1 MTGFG
6 RRGFD
11 AEDLTPGIWLRGFDS
26 GGALRQSGAMQKN
39 PALPAVLVLA
49 ALLGGCASPLEQV
62 AERARTEMVGMSDAQ
77 LKACAGEPTATNREG
92 AADIWS
98 YFRET
103 SRSATA
109 ISDVGYT
116 PTRRGETSYDYY
128 RYCEA
133 VFLLQGGRVR
143 SVEFRGR
150 TATGREIMEP
160 CGAIVERCIAA
171 KP

>member
-1 MTGFG
+1 
-6 RRGFD
+6 
-11 AEDLTPGIWLRGFDS
+11 
-26 GGALRQSGAMQKN
+26 MQKHV
-39 PALPAVLVLA
+39 ALPVLLSC
-49 ALLGGCASPLEQV
+49 ALLLGACASPLDQV
-62 AERARTEMVGMSDAQ
+62 AERARTEMIGLTEAQ

-92 AADIWS
+92 AVDIWS

-116 PTRRGETSYDYY
+116 PTNRGETTYDYF

-133 VFLLQGGRVR
+133 TFLFQGGRVQA
-143 SVEFRGR
+143 VEFRGR

-160 CGAIVERCIAA
+160 CGAIVERCV

>member
-1 MTGFG
+1 
-6 RRGFD
+6 
-11 AEDLTPGIWLRGFDS
+11 
-26 GGALRQSGAMQKN
+26 MQKHV
-39 PALPAVLVLA
+39 ALPVLLSC
-49 ALLGGCASPLEQV
+49 ALLLGACASPLDQV
-62 AERARTEMVGMSDAQ
+62 AERARTEMIGLTEAQ

-92 AADIWS
+92 AVDIWS

-116 PTRRGETSYDYY
+116 PTNRGETTYDYF

-133 VFLLQGGRVR
+133 TFLLQGGRVQA
-143 SVEFRGR
+143 VEFRGR

-160 CGAIVERCIAA
+160 CGAIVERCV